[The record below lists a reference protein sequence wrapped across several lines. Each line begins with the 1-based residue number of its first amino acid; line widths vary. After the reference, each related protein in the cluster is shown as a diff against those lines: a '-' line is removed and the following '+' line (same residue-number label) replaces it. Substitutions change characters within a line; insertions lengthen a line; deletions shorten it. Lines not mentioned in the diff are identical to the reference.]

1 MQAITYGVQEVDF
14 INDQGQRIE
23 GTKLYI
29 GYRDDKVVGQRAD
42 KLFLKK
48 GFPIPKELAP
58 GAVLELS
65 FDINKRLDRLQ
76 VISTPAAK

>member
-1 MQAITYGVQEVDF
+1 MQAITHGIQEVDF
-14 INDQGQRIE
+14 VNDQGERVE

-29 GYRDDKVVGQRAD
+29 GYRDDKVVGQRTD

-76 VISTPAAK
+76 VISTSAAK